1 MNLNYEEFKEKIKED
16 IKDYMDEKYKDC
28 GVVIRKVNKT
38 NREVDGLNM
47 LDIPGLKNATPTLYV
62 NDLYEKYEKTG
73 DYEEVARMAAETMEY
88 GIKSFNSQIKEE
100 CLDTSKLKD
109 KVFFSLIN
117 AEQNRELL
125 NTVPHREFEDLAIV
139 YRWNIGS
146 DSMGTYTNLVN
157 NDLAEKEGL
166 TENDLYNAAN
176 KNTKELFPV
185 LVKNMNEVISEI
197 IFGESELG
205 EEMQEE
211 FNEVMMETP
220 NEHSMYVITNESKLY
235 GAASILYE
243 EPLHELAEK
252 VGSDLYIL
260 PSSVHEVIAVSADFS
275 SPDELAEMVYEINMD
290 QVDINDRLSNQ
301 VSIRLVKERPLL
313 SEEQL
318 TSPEKVAMVVGDY
331 IRDMDREALCVINFN
346 SKLQPLNFNLVSI
359 GAIDTTIAS
368 PREILKSAIL
378 SNAANMMILH
388 NHPSNILEPSKEDIR
403 TTAKLVD
410 ICNLVGIPLLDHI
423 IVGPDKGRYFSL
435 RDKQLVDFRKS
446 STYSD
451 KLEFLNFKKDK
462 DIKIA
467 EEVKV
472 R

>member
-1 MNLNYEEFKEKIKED
+1 MNLNYEEFKERIKDD

-28 GVVIRKVNKT
+28 EVVIRKVNKT

-139 YRWNIGS
+139 YRWNIGAGS
-146 DSMGTYTNLVN
+146 DGVYTNLVN

-166 TENDLYNAAN
+166 TENDLYNAAS

-185 LVKNMNEVISEI
+185 SIKNMNEVISEI

-235 GAASILYE
+235 GAASMLYE

-301 VSIRLVKERPLL
+301 VYCYDKDLRTLRLATDTINKSLDDV
-313 SEEQL
+313 
-318 TSPEKVAMVVGDY
+318 
-331 IRDMDREALCVINFN
+331 DR
-346 SKLQPLNFNLVSI
+346 
-359 GAIDTTIAS
+359 GAIST
-368 PREILKSAIL
+368 PERE
-378 SNAANMMILH
+378 
-388 NHPSNILEPSKEDIR
+388 
-403 TTAKLVD
+403 
-410 ICNLVGIPLLDHI
+410 
-423 IVGPDKGRYFSL
+423 GR
-435 RDKQLVDFRKS
+435 
-446 STYSD
+446 
-451 KLEFLNFKKDK
+451 
-462 DIKIA
+462 
-467 EEVKV
+467 
-472 R
+472 

>member
-1 MNLNYEEFKEKIKED
+1 MNLNYEEFKERIKDD

-28 GVVIRKVNKT
+28 EVVIRKVNKT

-197 IFGESELG
+197 IFGDSELSG
-205 EEMQEE
+205 EMEEE
-211 FNEVMMETP
+211 FKEVMMETQD
-220 NEHSMYVITNESKLY
+220 ERSMYVITNESKLF
-235 GAASILYE
+235 GAASMLYE

-252 VGSDLYIL
+252 IGSDLYIL
-260 PSSVHEVIAVSADFS
+260 PSSIHEVIAVSADFG

-301 VSIRLVKERPLL
+301 VYCYDKDLRTLRIATDTINKSLDDV
-313 SEEQL
+313 
-318 TSPEKVAMVVGDY
+318 
-331 IRDMDREALCVINFN
+331 DR
-346 SKLQPLNFNLVSI
+346 
-359 GAIDTTIAS
+359 GAIST
-368 PREILKSAIL
+368 PERE
-378 SNAANMMILH
+378 
-388 NHPSNILEPSKEDIR
+388 
-403 TTAKLVD
+403 
-410 ICNLVGIPLLDHI
+410 
-423 IVGPDKGRYFSL
+423 GR
-435 RDKQLVDFRKS
+435 
-446 STYSD
+446 
-451 KLEFLNFKKDK
+451 
-462 DIKIA
+462 
-467 EEVKV
+467 
-472 R
+472 

>member
-1 MNLNYEEFKEKIKED
+1 MNLNYEEFKERIKDD

-28 GVVIRKVNKT
+28 EVVIRKVNKT

-73 DYEEVARMAAETMEY
+73 DYEEIARMAAETMEY

-166 TENDLYNAAN
+166 TENDLYNAAS

-185 LVKNMNEVISEI
+185 SIKNMNEVIGEM
-197 IFGESELG
+197 IFGESG
-205 EEMQEE
+205 IDEEMQKE
-211 FNEVMMETP
+211 FSEVMQETP
-220 NEHSMYVITNESKLY
+220 DENCMYVITNESKLF
-235 GAASILYE
+235 GAASMLYE
-243 EPLHELAEK
+243 EPIHELAER

-260 PSSVHEVIAVSADFS
+260 PSSVHEVIAVSADFG
-275 SPDELAEMVYEINMD
+275 SPEELAEVNME

-301 VSIRLVKERPLL
+301 VY
-313 SEEQL
+313 Q
-318 TSPEKVAMVVGDY
+318 Y
-331 IRDMDREALCVINFN
+331 
-346 SKLQPLNFNLVSI
+346 
-359 GAIDTTIAS
+359 
-368 PREILKSAIL
+368 
-378 SNAANMMILH
+378 
-388 NHPSNILEPSKEDIR
+388 
-403 TTAKLVD
+403 
-410 ICNLVGIPLLDHI
+410 
-423 IVGPDKGRYFSL
+423 
-435 RDKQLVDFRKS
+435 
-446 STYSD
+446 
-451 KLEFLNFKKDK
+451 DK
-462 DIKIA
+462 DLRTLRLATDTINKSLNDVDLGA
-467 EEVKV
+467 RENTE
-472 R
+472 RGGR

>member
-235 GAASILYE
+235 GAASMLYE

-301 VSIRLVKERPLL
+301 VYCYDKDLRTLRLATDTINKSLDDVDRGAI
-313 SEEQL
+313 S
-318 TSPEKVAMVVGDY
+318 SPE
-331 IRDMDREALCVINFN
+331 RE
-346 SKLQPLNFNLVSI
+346 
-359 GAIDTTIAS
+359 
-368 PREILKSAIL
+368 
-378 SNAANMMILH
+378 
-388 NHPSNILEPSKEDIR
+388 
-403 TTAKLVD
+403 
-410 ICNLVGIPLLDHI
+410 
-423 IVGPDKGRYFSL
+423 GR
-435 RDKQLVDFRKS
+435 
-446 STYSD
+446 
-451 KLEFLNFKKDK
+451 
-462 DIKIA
+462 
-467 EEVKV
+467 
-472 R
+472 

>member
-1 MNLNYEEFKEKIKED
+1 MNLNYEEFKERIKDD

-28 GVVIRKVNKT
+28 EVVIRKVNKT

-197 IFGESELG
+197 IFGDSELSG
-205 EEMQEE
+205 EMEEE
-211 FNEVMMETP
+211 FKEVMMETQD
-220 NEHSMYVITNESKLY
+220 ERSMYVITNESKLF
-235 GAASILYE
+235 GAASMLYE

-252 VGSDLYIL
+252 IGSDLYIL
-260 PSSVHEVIAVSADFS
+260 PSSIHEVIAVSADFG

-290 QVDINDRLSNQ
+290 QVDINDHLSNQ
-301 VSIRLVKERPLL
+301 VYCYDKDLRTLRLATDTINKSLDDV
-313 SEEQL
+313 
-318 TSPEKVAMVVGDY
+318 
-331 IRDMDREALCVINFN
+331 DR
-346 SKLQPLNFNLVSI
+346 
-359 GAIDTTIAS
+359 GAIST
-368 PREILKSAIL
+368 PERE
-378 SNAANMMILH
+378 
-388 NHPSNILEPSKEDIR
+388 
-403 TTAKLVD
+403 
-410 ICNLVGIPLLDHI
+410 
-423 IVGPDKGRYFSL
+423 GR
-435 RDKQLVDFRKS
+435 
-446 STYSD
+446 
-451 KLEFLNFKKDK
+451 
-462 DIKIA
+462 
-467 EEVKV
+467 
-472 R
+472 

>member
-1 MNLNYEEFKEKIKED
+1 MNLNYEEFKERIKDD

-28 GVVIRKVNKT
+28 EVVIRKVNKT

-157 NDLAEKEGL
+157 NDLAGKEGL

-197 IFGESELG
+197 IFGDSELSG
-205 EEMQEE
+205 EMEKE
-211 FNEVMMETP
+211 FKEVMMETQD
-220 NEHSMYVITNESKLY
+220 ERSMYVITNESKLF
-235 GAASILYE
+235 GAASMLYE

-252 VGSDLYIL
+252 IGSDLYIL
-260 PSSVHEVIAVSADFS
+260 PSSIHEVIAVSADFG

-301 VSIRLVKERPLL
+301 VYCYDKDLRTLRLATDTINKSLDDV
-313 SEEQL
+313 
-318 TSPEKVAMVVGDY
+318 
-331 IRDMDREALCVINFN
+331 DR
-346 SKLQPLNFNLVSI
+346 
-359 GAIDTTIAS
+359 GAIST
-368 PREILKSAIL
+368 PERE
-378 SNAANMMILH
+378 
-388 NHPSNILEPSKEDIR
+388 
-403 TTAKLVD
+403 
-410 ICNLVGIPLLDHI
+410 
-423 IVGPDKGRYFSL
+423 GR
-435 RDKQLVDFRKS
+435 
-446 STYSD
+446 
-451 KLEFLNFKKDK
+451 
-462 DIKIA
+462 
-467 EEVKV
+467 
-472 R
+472 

>member
-1 MNLNYEEFKEKIKED
+1 MNLNYEEFKERIKDDIKE
-16 IKDYMDEKYKDC
+16 YMDEKYKDC

-157 NDLAEKEGL
+157 NDLAKKEGL

-197 IFGESELG
+197 IFGDSELS
-205 EEMQEE
+205 EEMEEE
-211 FNEVMMETP
+211 FKEVMMETQD
-220 NEHSMYVITNESKLY
+220 ERSMYVITNESKLF
-235 GAASILYE
+235 GAASMLYE

-252 VGSDLYIL
+252 IGSDLYIL
-260 PSSVHEVIAVSADFS
+260 PSSIHEVIAVSADFG
-275 SPDELAEMVYEINMD
+275 SPDELAKMVYEINMD

-301 VSIRLVKERPLL
+301 VYCYDKDLRTLRLATDTINKSLDDV
-313 SEEQL
+313 
-318 TSPEKVAMVVGDY
+318 
-331 IRDMDREALCVINFN
+331 DR
-346 SKLQPLNFNLVSI
+346 
-359 GAIDTTIAS
+359 GAIST
-368 PREILKSAIL
+368 PERE
-378 SNAANMMILH
+378 
-388 NHPSNILEPSKEDIR
+388 
-403 TTAKLVD
+403 
-410 ICNLVGIPLLDHI
+410 
-423 IVGPDKGRYFSL
+423 GR
-435 RDKQLVDFRKS
+435 
-446 STYSD
+446 
-451 KLEFLNFKKDK
+451 
-462 DIKIA
+462 
-467 EEVKV
+467 
-472 R
+472 

>member
-1 MNLNYEEFKEKIKED
+1 MNLNYEEFKERIKDD

-28 GVVIRKVNKT
+28 EVVIRKVNKT

-197 IFGESELG
+197 IFGDSELSG
-205 EEMQEE
+205 EMEEE
-211 FNEVMMETP
+211 FKEVMMETQD
-220 NEHSMYVITNESKLY
+220 ERSMYVITNESKLF
-235 GAASILYE
+235 GAASMLYE

-252 VGSDLYIL
+252 IGSDLYIL
-260 PSSVHEVIAVSADFS
+260 PSSIHEVIAVSADFG

-301 VSIRLVKERPLL
+301 VYCYDKDLRTLRLATDTINKSLDDV
-313 SEEQL
+313 
-318 TSPEKVAMVVGDY
+318 
-331 IRDMDREALCVINFN
+331 DR
-346 SKLQPLNFNLVSI
+346 
-359 GAIDTTIAS
+359 GAIST
-368 PREILKSAIL
+368 PERE
-378 SNAANMMILH
+378 
-388 NHPSNILEPSKEDIR
+388 
-403 TTAKLVD
+403 
-410 ICNLVGIPLLDHI
+410 
-423 IVGPDKGRYFSL
+423 GR
-435 RDKQLVDFRKS
+435 
-446 STYSD
+446 
-451 KLEFLNFKKDK
+451 
-462 DIKIA
+462 
-467 EEVKV
+467 
-472 R
+472 

>member
-1 MNLNYEEFKEKIKED
+1 MNLNYEEFKERIKDD

-28 GVVIRKVNKT
+28 EVVIRKVNKT

-139 YRWNIGS
+139 YRWNIGAAS
-146 DSMGTYTNLVN
+146 DGVYTNLVN

-166 TENDLYNAAN
+166 TENDLYNAAS

-197 IFGESELG
+197 IFGDSELSG
-205 EEMQEE
+205 EMEKE
-211 FNEVMMETP
+211 FKEVMMETQD
-220 NEHSMYVITNESKLY
+220 ERSMYVITNESKLF
-235 GAASILYE
+235 GAASMLYE

-252 VGSDLYIL
+252 IGSDLYIL
-260 PSSVHEVIAVSADFS
+260 PSSIHEVIAVSADFG

-301 VSIRLVKERPLL
+301 VYCYDKDLRTLRLATDTINKSLDDV
-313 SEEQL
+313 
-318 TSPEKVAMVVGDY
+318 
-331 IRDMDREALCVINFN
+331 DR
-346 SKLQPLNFNLVSI
+346 
-359 GAIDTTIAS
+359 GAIST
-368 PREILKSAIL
+368 PERE
-378 SNAANMMILH
+378 
-388 NHPSNILEPSKEDIR
+388 
-403 TTAKLVD
+403 
-410 ICNLVGIPLLDHI
+410 
-423 IVGPDKGRYFSL
+423 GR
-435 RDKQLVDFRKS
+435 
-446 STYSD
+446 
-451 KLEFLNFKKDK
+451 
-462 DIKIA
+462 
-467 EEVKV
+467 
-472 R
+472 

>member
-1 MNLNYEEFKEKIKED
+1 MNLNYEEFKERIKDD

-28 GVVIRKVNKT
+28 EVVIRKVNKT

-157 NDLAEKEGL
+157 NDLAKKEGL

-197 IFGESELG
+197 IFGDSELSG
-205 EEMQEE
+205 EMEEE
-211 FNEVMMETP
+211 FKEVMMETQD
-220 NEHSMYVITNESKLY
+220 ERSMYVITNESKLF
-235 GAASILYE
+235 GAASMLYE

-252 VGSDLYIL
+252 IGSDLYIL
-260 PSSVHEVIAVSADFS
+260 PSSIHEVIAVSADFG

-290 QVDINDRLSNQ
+290 QVDISDRLSNQ
-301 VSIRLVKERPLL
+301 VYCYDKDLRTLRIATDTINKSLDDV
-313 SEEQL
+313 
-318 TSPEKVAMVVGDY
+318 
-331 IRDMDREALCVINFN
+331 DR
-346 SKLQPLNFNLVSI
+346 
-359 GAIDTTIAS
+359 GAIST
-368 PREILKSAIL
+368 PERE
-378 SNAANMMILH
+378 
-388 NHPSNILEPSKEDIR
+388 
-403 TTAKLVD
+403 
-410 ICNLVGIPLLDHI
+410 
-423 IVGPDKGRYFSL
+423 GR
-435 RDKQLVDFRKS
+435 
-446 STYSD
+446 
-451 KLEFLNFKKDK
+451 
-462 DIKIA
+462 
-467 EEVKV
+467 
-472 R
+472 